1 MDQWLLCSG
10 KSHFL
15 KYASYCLSGK
25 KEYREMAF
33 MRLYEA
39 TEAIMHGDTDLTQ
52 LEQAGVSLSEL
63 KSLEKW
69 YVEQAQVEMVMF
81 NIGDVHDANADAAT
95 TFTQIF
101 WNQFNAQRGYN
112 SFNLALANIWRKR

>member
-1 MDQWLLCSG
+1 MQFKDLYEKGLDRKVNPAVSASDLSEDTVLTEIVEYVFTQEIIANLYNILLNVKINQGSHIGIWINGYYGSG

-39 TEAIMHGDTDLTQ
+39 TQEIMHL
-52 LEQAGVSLSEL
+52 SL
-63 KSLEKW
+63 
-69 YVEQAQVEMVMF
+69 
-81 NIGDVHDANADAAT
+81 IH
-95 TFTQIF
+95 I
-101 WNQFNAQRGYN
+101 
-112 SFNLALANIWRKR
+112 